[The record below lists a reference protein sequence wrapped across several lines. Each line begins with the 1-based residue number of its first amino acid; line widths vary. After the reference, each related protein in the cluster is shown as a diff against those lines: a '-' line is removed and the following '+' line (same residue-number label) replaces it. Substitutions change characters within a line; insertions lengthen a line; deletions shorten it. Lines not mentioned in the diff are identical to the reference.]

1 MSADAKTSIAL
12 SAEKE
17 AMKTALACSL
27 AIWISYSYAWPEPYW
42 SCMAIVLSRHSDKSV
57 SWLLLSKQSGG
68 VALGTFIGIAMLT
81 VSQSAFLF
89 CLLFA
94 VWTGAVAYRCAIDP
108 PSPGSRFGGFTATT
122 VAMAG
127 LFQNDPDVNIALI
140 RGAQILLGV
149 FLAAIVS
156 LQLHWKRES
165 HQNVPKPS
173 RRPNQQM
180 RRLARQHA
188 GRVVLALFGTLF
200 TWLWLDIPGGPFAMA
215 AASVIAT
222 PAIDSAMIRFSQR
235 LAGILIGTFLAV
247 VFTALFLPGMERI
260 QEFELWI
267 FGGFW
272 VCSFINYRSEN
283 SAFVGLQSNQTLA
296 IVLVR
301 AAHQSS
307 DLLAIWQRGRAIAIG
322 LIISFL
328 VIAVLTKTTTRRRES
343 PSFF

>member
-1 MSADAKTSIAL
+1 
-12 SAEKE
+12 
-17 AMKTALACSL
+17 
-27 AIWISYSYAWPEPYW
+27 
-42 SCMAIVLSRHSDKSV
+42 
-57 SWLLLSKQSGG
+57 
-68 VALGTFIGIAMLT
+68 
-81 VSQSAFLF
+81 
-89 CLLFA
+89 
-94 VWTGAVAYRCAIDP
+94 
-108 PSPGSRFGGFTATT
+108 
-122 VAMAG
+122 
-127 LFQNDPDVNIALI
+127 
-140 RGAQILLGV
+140 
-149 FLAAIVS
+149 
-156 LQLHWKRES
+156 
-165 HQNVPKPS
+165 
-173 RRPNQQM
+173 
-180 RRLARQHA
+180 
-188 GRVVLALFGTLF
+188 VLALFGTLF

-272 VCSFINYRSEN
+272 VCSFINYRSPN

-328 VIAVLTKTTTRRRES
+328 VIAVLTKKTMRRRGS